1 MSLTIHKTIA
11 VENLMTDDN
20 KGTLIKEIV
29 EKHRP
34 SEREELTDFQA
45 QAIYDD
51 IARLDG
57 WAEPAEDRSETALD
71 YFDRFNT
78 ATVVMN
84 DERKAGLVIYKQEGL
99 FHVQLFKIRP

>member
-1 MSLTIHKTIA
+1 MSLSIYKTIA

-20 KGTLIKEIV
+20 QGALIKGIV
-29 EKHRP
+29 KKHRP
-34 SEREELTDFQA
+34 CEREELTDTQA

-57 WAEPAEDRSETALD
+57 WTEPAEDRSETALD

-78 ATVVMN
+78 ASVVMN
-84 DERKAGLVIYKQEGL
+84 DERKAGLVIYKQEGI